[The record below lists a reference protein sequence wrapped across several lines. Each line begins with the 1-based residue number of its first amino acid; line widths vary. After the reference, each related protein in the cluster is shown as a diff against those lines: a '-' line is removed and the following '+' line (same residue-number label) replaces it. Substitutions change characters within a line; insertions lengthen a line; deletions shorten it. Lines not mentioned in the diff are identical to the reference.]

1 MTFAEL
7 VALMVLGTGEPDR
20 SPGCCRGIPAPRTR
34 TGRTRVA
41 PRRPGTLASRPTGAC
56 WRSPARSTG
65 GCAPR
70 TTDAFGRAY
79 PRANDPSPCARA
91 SPIGGLEPGGERPS
105 FSRWDGT
112 DFTRPTGPVTSTTFL
127 GRDCWLV
134 ELAPPRH
141 KPYPIQVSV
150 DAATG
155 LVLRSANR
163 EFGSVTEFTEVEIGA
178 DLPDELFVWD
188 GPARSRVGV
197 PRRAGRESRARP
209 AARRAWLD
217 AHGIVLELPVAPDV
231 VLHEWSD
238 DTGAFGASF
247 SAQRRGH
254 ARAPRRRCR
263 CRCRATLNYPHVY
276 RWTDSRWDW
285 ALATTRPIADEQLAL
300 VKVQLG
306 KST

>member
-7 VALMVLGTGEPDR
+7 VALMVLGTGEPDSAAGVVR
-20 SPGCCRGIPAPRTR
+20 HSSPEDEDWTQRVWRRGDLVRRESLEGRVLVVEGVDVQWLRFGNHEHFTAIPRQ
-34 TGRTRVA
+34 G
-41 PRRPGTLASRPTGAC
+41 SM
-56 WRSPARSTG
+56 
-65 GCAPR
+65 
-70 TTDAFGRAY
+70 F
-79 PRANDPSPCARA
+79 A

-141 KPYPIQVSV
+141 KPYPIQVTV

-163 EFGSVTEFTEVEIGA
+163 EFGSVTEFTEVEIGGE
-178 DLPDELFVWD
+178 LPDDLFVWD
-188 GPARSRVGV
+188 GPARPESEY
-197 PRRAGRESRARP
+197 RAERDADHESDM

-231 VLHEWSD
+231 VLNEWSGE
-238 DTGAFGASF
+238 TGAFLASF
-247 SAQRRGH
+247 DVRADGAL
-254 ARAPRRRCR
+254 ARQPLGSDA
-263 CRCRATLNYPHVY
+263 AELNYPHVY
-276 RWTDSRWDW
+276 RWTDSRWSW
-285 ALATTRPIADEQLAL
+285 ALATSRPIAAEQLAL